1 MMDGTA
7 GPLPNHRRGTRAP
20 RRQKTAMAVAQRIVE
35 EISRHRYPPG
45 TKLPAER
52 EMLAQYE
59 VGRGTLRESLRFLEM
74 NGVLTVKPGPGGGP
88 VVAAPDAHDLAST
101 LGLFLELHGTRFG
114 AILDVREVL
123 EPALAAMAATRQ
135 DEIMI
140 RTIGASVE
148 AMAAHLSDLDLFL
161 EENERFHELVSAAAG
176 NPVFTLLT
184 GSLDRITDGSRLGI
198 DYPLRRRQAV
208 LSAHRSILAAIA
220 AGDADKSR
228 DEMLR
233 HMVAF
238 RRYTDKYYPQ
248 AADSMLHWS
257 DIAP

>member
-1 MMDGTA
+1 MTDSSA
-7 GPLPNHRRGTRAP
+7 EPPVSYRRAARSP

-35 EISRHRYPPG
+35 EISRHRYVPG

-88 VVAAPDAHDLAST
+88 VVAVPDSRDLAST

-123 EPALAAMAATRQ
+123 EPALAGMAASLR
-135 DEIMI
+135 DESSVAS
-140 RTIGASVE
+140 IGASVE
-148 AMAAHLSDLDLFL
+148 SMAANLHDLDRFL
-161 EENERFHELVSAAAG
+161 EENDRFHELVATAAA

-184 GSLDRITDGSRLGI
+184 GSLDRIIDGSRLGA
-198 DYPLRRRQAV
+198 DYPPRRRQAV
-208 LSAHRSILAAIA
+208 LTAHRSILAAIA
-220 AGDADKSR
+220 EGDAEKARAGMS
-228 DEMLR
+228 R
-233 HMVAF
+233 HMQAF
-238 RRYTDKYYPQ
+238 RRYTDKHSPQ
-248 AADSMLHWS
+248 AASSVLRWS

>member
-1 MMDGTA
+1 MTDSSA
-7 GPLPNHRRGTRAP
+7 EPILSYRRAARSP

-35 EISRHRYPPG
+35 EISRHRYAPG

-52 EMLAQYE
+52 EMLVQYE

-88 VVAAPDAHDLAST
+88 VVAAPDSHDLAST
-101 LGLFLELHGTRFG
+101 LGLFLELNGTKFG

-123 EPALAAMAATRQ
+123 EPALAGMAASLR
-135 DEIMI
+135 DEGVVAS
-140 RTIGASVE
+140 IGASVE
-148 AMAAHLSDLDLFL
+148 AMAANLRDLDLFL
-161 EENERFHELVSAAAG
+161 DENERFHELIAAAAA

-184 GSLDRITDGSRLGI
+184 GSLDRIIDGSRLGT

-208 LSAHRSILAAIA
+208 LTAHRAIFAAIA
-220 AGDADKSR
+220 EGDAEKASG
-228 DEMLR
+228 EMVR
-233 HMVAF
+233 HMQAF
-238 RRYTDKYYPQ
+238 RRYTDRYYPQ
-248 AADSMLHWS
+248 AVSSVLRWS